1 MDAKKKELIGNFKN
15 TGTKWDRDPI
25 LVKDHDFRSEAK
37 AIATPFGIYDTQA
50 NQGFVFPGTSHD
62 TPPFAADAIA
72 QWWLQEGC
80 KRYPAAR
87 ELFIIADGGEATVHA
102 AVPRRKLFKTHLFS
116 QISRNWA
123 GEPLTD
129 IDKALNLIRTTTTKT
144 GLVVTAQLIADN
156 YNKGIRITDAEM
168 GCSTSYLTTLSVAG
182 TTHYIPNR
190 L

>member
-1 MDAKKKELIGNFKN
+1 MG
-15 TGTKWDRDPI
+15 G
-25 LVKDHDFRSEAK
+25 FRRAASD
-37 AIATPFGIYDTQA
+37 IRRPA
-50 NQGFVFPGTSHD
+50 NCSSSLTAGKQRFTLPCLEESSSRH
-62 TPPFAADAIA
+62 
-72 QWWLQEGC
+72 
-80 KRYPAAR
+80 
-87 ELFIIADGGEATVHA
+87 
-102 AVPRRKLFKTHLFS
+102 HLFS

-129 IDKALNLIRTTTTKT
+129 IDKVLNLIRTTTTKT